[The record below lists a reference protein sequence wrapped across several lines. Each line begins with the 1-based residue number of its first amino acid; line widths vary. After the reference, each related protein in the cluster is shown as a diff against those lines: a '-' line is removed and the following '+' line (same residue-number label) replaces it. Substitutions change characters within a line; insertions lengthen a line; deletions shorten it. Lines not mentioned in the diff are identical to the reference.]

1 MSMKTL
7 VLCVDRDNDI
17 GVKADVHGPVVGRQ
31 SNLDAAMGL
40 ALADP
45 EDADV
50 NTILTAVSMYDELVK
65 SGIDAEVAT
74 ITGDPHVGY
83 QSDTILSR
91 QLDEVLEAVRPDN
104 AYLVS
109 DGAEDEYTFPMIA
122 SRVKINHVKRVYVKQ
137 SPSVESAFYIAAKA
151 MRDERLRRRIVLP
164 IAISL
169 VALAVVLYS
178 APHLALPAVLLVLG
192 LYLLVRAYED
202 VLSPRSVWE
211 RLSNFYANIKESLT
225 SGRVGVWFTLVAI
238 VIFLVAAFIGWQAAT
253 PRTGEILV
261 DAVVFFESSFWIF
274 ILAFLIQE
282 GGRVAEAYFTKGKIV
297 RSFFYV
303 ALALFV
309 LILVIGA
316 GIQFISTVIQLR
328 NPQTALTLI
337 YIESALAISIVLV
350 AAFLHRSSEREVTER
365 DAWRP

>member
-1 MSMKTL
+1 MKTL

-17 GVKADVHGPVVGRQ
+17 GVKADVQGPVIGRQ
-31 SNLDAAMGL
+31 PNLDAAMTLGL
-40 ALADP
+40 ADS

-50 NTILTAVSMYDELVK
+50 NTILMAVAMYDELVK
-65 SGIDAEVAT
+65 SGMDAEVAT
-74 ITGDPHVGY
+74 IAGDPHVGH
-83 QSDTILSR
+83 QSDTILSH
-91 QLDEVLEAVRPDN
+91 QLDEVLEKVAPDH

-109 DGAEDEYTFPMIA
+109 DGAEDESVFPMIA

-164 IAISL
+164 IALSL
-169 VALAVVLYS
+169 VALAVVLIYNP
-178 APHLALPAVLLVLG
+178 AIALPAVLFVLG
-192 LYLLVRAYED
+192 LYLLVRAYDEF
-202 VLSPRSVWE
+202 LSPRKAWKRFVG
-211 RLSNFYANIKESLT
+211 FYASIKESLT

-238 VIFLVAAFIGWQAAT
+238 VIFLVAFFVGWQAAT
-253 PRTGEILV
+253 PRTDNILI

-274 ILAFLIQE
+274 ILAFLLHE
-282 GGRVAEAYFTKGKIV
+282 GGRVAEAYFTKGKIA

-316 GIQFISTVIQLR
+316 GIQFISTVLELR

-350 AAFLHRSSEREVTER
+350 AAFLHRSGERGVADQ